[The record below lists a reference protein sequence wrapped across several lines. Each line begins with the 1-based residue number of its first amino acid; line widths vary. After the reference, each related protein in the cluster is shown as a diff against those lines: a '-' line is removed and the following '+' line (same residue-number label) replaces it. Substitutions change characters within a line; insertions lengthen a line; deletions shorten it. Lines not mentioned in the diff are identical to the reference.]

1 MILQRSEKFT
11 MTSTTEL
18 KTLANQFPWLRRY
31 FIGVFSIDTLPT
43 TISSY
48 PTALII
54 NSDPS
59 HLPGQ
64 HWVALFVENETVSE
78 YFDPYGLSPIDEI
91 FRFSKRV
98 SRTLIFNKWW
108 IQHPVSSNCGLY
120 CIYFLVART
129 GGVKF
134 EEFVNY
140 FKDYD
145 WKRNE
150 SVLEKW
156 IQSKIYV

>member
-1 MILQRSEKFT
+1 
-11 MTSTTEL
+11 MTSTIEL
-18 KTLANQFPWLRRY
+18 EALAKQFPALRRY

-43 TISSY
+43 KIPSY
-48 PTALII
+48 PAALII

-64 HWVALFVENETVSE
+64 HWVALFLESKAIAE
-78 YFDPYGLSPIDEI
+78 YFDPYGLSPIDDI
-91 FRFSKRV
+91 FKFSKRV

-134 EEFVNY
+134 EDFIHY

-145 WKRNE
+145 WKQNE
-150 SVLEKW
+150 SLLEQWVLSNAN
-156 IQSKIYV
+156 I